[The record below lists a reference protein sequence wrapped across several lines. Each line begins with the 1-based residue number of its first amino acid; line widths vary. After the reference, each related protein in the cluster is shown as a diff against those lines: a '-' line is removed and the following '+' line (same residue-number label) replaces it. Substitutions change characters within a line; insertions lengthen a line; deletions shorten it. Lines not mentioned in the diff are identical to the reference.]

1 MKEEKKV
8 KFKKQKQF
16 NPYNIFEI
24 NNKHLFKSKL
34 LHKNFLS
41 SSSLINDTIY
51 LPQKISKKMK
61 QITVSND
68 KYKNYISS
76 YDKITKENCFKTP
89 NNTLY
94 PKRKNIHYA
103 SISYLVKRKNEN
115 NIKIKKNLFDNL
127 KLKKKYLNI
136 TNSFNN
142 TNNETTSKN
151 CYDDNINK
159 EANIEETPYGFKY
172 KDTKIVI
179 DFNKYKNNH
188 SSKVK
193 SSKNNYFKNFGFNYY
208 KNQDKET
215 QTKNNNF
222 FINFS
227 DGNFFENN
235 KRKNMT
241 NFNKYKPIIKDINGK
256 NNEENYDDFKPY
268 DLQYNNNENKEY
280 NIKKEKNISFLFDII
295 KNIQNYINDI
305 NINDKYK
312 KHTEYNIKS
321 QFKNNLKFLLKIKS
335 ICLEFTEIN
344 SKDNLNSLQ
353 KQKIYLPIY
362 YLPLF
367 YLLDFTTFKCF
378 LSEIITYDNTNNK
391 FLIKQDNEIAIIN
404 KYGEIAEMYYKNYLR
419 IKEKNNL
426 KIFNDITY
434 DLNEYKYQLNYD
446 WCIYNKTG
454 DVYNKK
460 IYKMRII
467 FPTAKFSLKQEKI
480 KLYKYICKNLMI
492 ELFKKKFNNW
502 NKYVLFDLFILKKFR
517 LIINNILSDKYYL
530 YENKKIYLDK
540 NYNEINRNISNYN
553 NNKYEFFI
561 TNANVDKT
569 NYFYFMP
576 DTVIL
581 TYLLDPQILK
591 ANFILLSINDMNNI
605 NKLSK
610 CFGIYDIITKCL
622 YTNKKNNEVSLNMS
636 LIDNI
641 SDDYIKIVEKENYIK
656 NMNIENDYKENEIFC
671 YKYNDLDINI
681 LLRKSKIININF
693 TKNKIELFYYDIPEL
708 LKEDILKNNNN
719 NHIESLFKCMD
730 EIIINC
736 ENNINN
742 FNKENIY
749 INKGEIAPK
758 NNFTKLLMRRPTKVN
773 KEHSIIIGKL
783 NKKIKMAKN
792 YSKLLSKSNKN
803 IKFSKRKNILDNN
816 NQNNLLNYNIN
827 IKRNSLMNYSF
838 K

>member
-1 MKEEKKV
+1 MKEEKRV
-8 KFKKQKQF
+8 KFKKPKQS

-24 NNKHLFKSKL
+24 KNKLLIKSKL

-41 SSSLINDTIY
+41 SSSLINDRIN
-51 LPQKISKKMK
+51 LSQKISKKMK

-103 SISYLVKRKNEN
+103 PISYLLRRKNEN
-115 NIKIKKNLFDNL
+115 NIKIKKHLFGNL
-127 KLKKKYLNI
+127 KLKNKFLNI
-136 TNSFNN
+136 TNSFIN
-142 TNNETTSKN
+142 TNHETISKN
-151 CYDDNINK
+151 FSDDNANK
-159 EANIEETPYGFKY
+159 EANIEETSYGFKY
-172 KDTKIVI
+172 KDTSIVI
-179 DFNKYKNNH
+179 DFEKYKNSD

-193 SSKNNYFKNFGFNYY
+193 SINDYYFKNFGLNYY
-208 KNQDKET
+208 RNQDKEI

-227 DGNFFENN
+227 DGNFFENK
-235 KRKNMT
+235 KRKNMA
-241 NFNKYKPIIKDINGK
+241 NFNKDIIGK
-256 NNEENYDDFKPY
+256 NSEENYDEFKPY
-268 DLQYNNNENKEY
+268 DLQYNNNESKEY
-280 NIKKEKNISFLFDII
+280 NINKEKNISFLFDII
-295 KNIQNYINDI
+295 KNIRNYINDI
-305 NINDKYK
+305 NNDKYK

-321 QFKNNLKFLLKIKS
+321 KFKNNLKFLLEIKS

-344 SKDNLNSLQ
+344 PKENLNSLP
-353 KQKIYLPIY
+353 KQKIYLPFY

-367 YLLDFTTFKCF
+367 YLLDFITFKCF

-391 FLIKQDNEIAIIN
+391 FLIKENNEITIIN

-434 DLNEYKYQLNYD
+434 NLNEYKYHLNYD
-446 WCIYNKTG
+446 WCIYNKTC

-467 FPTAKFSLKQEKI
+467 FPTTKFILKEEKI
-480 KLYKYICKNLMI
+480 RLYKYICKNLMI

-530 YENKKIYLDK
+530 YEDKKIYLDK
-540 NYNEINRNISNYN
+540 NYNEINRSISNCNDY
-553 NNKYEFFI
+553 KYEFFI
-561 TNANVDKT
+561 TNTNNINKT

-576 DTVIL
+576 DTIIL
-581 TYLLDPQILK
+581 AYLLDSHILK
-591 ANFILLSINDMNNI
+591 ANFIILSINDINNI

-610 CFGIYDIITKCL
+610 CFGIYDIITKCI
-622 YTNKKNNEVSLNMS
+622 YTNKNTNEVSLNMS

-656 NMNIENDYKENEIFC
+656 NMNRENDYTENEIFC
-671 YKYNDLDINI
+671 YKYNDLDVNI
-681 LLRKSKIININF
+681 LLRKSKIININC
-693 TKNKIELFYYDIPEL
+693 KINKIELFYYDIPEL
-708 LKEDILKNNNN
+708 LKEDIFKNNNK
-719 NHIESLFKCMD
+719 NHIESLYKCMD

-736 ENNINN
+736 DNNIDN

-758 NNFTKLLMRRPTKVN
+758 NNFTKLLMMKRPSKVN
-773 KEHSIIIGKL
+773 KEHAIIIGNL
-783 NKKIKMAKN
+783 NKNMKMIKN
-792 YSKLLSKSNKN
+792 YSKLFSKSNKN
-803 IKFSKRKNILDNN
+803 IKLTKRKNILDKN
-816 NQNNLLNYNIN
+816 NQSNLLNYNIN
-827 IKRNSLMNYSF
+827 IKRNSIVNYSF